1 MGMATSIELDS
12 VMDARLDQLVRSTG
26 RSKEFLLHEL
36 IACGMDEIE
45 DIYLACL
52 EIERLQSGESATRPL
67 DAVSEDLGLDD

>member
-1 MGMATSIELDS
+1 MATSIELDS

-26 RSKEFLLHEL
+26 RSKEFFLHEL